1 MKHQRSKSDVHFCQ
15 PTPETPIIEKI
26 QFFGLTRVSGSGQQ
40 KWTTNCNSTGQN
52 TLKITLFDDV
62 KVK

>member
-1 MKHQRSKSDVHFCQ
+1 MKHKRSKSDVHFCQ

-26 QFFGLTRVSGSGQQ
+26 QSFGLTRVSGQQ
-40 KWTTNCNSTGQN
+40 KWTTNCDSTGQK
-52 TLKITLFDDV
+52 TLEITLFDDV